1 MNPVNFI
8 TPTLFPS
15 CYIECEELC
24 IDMFQLDPE
33 LIAGIMV
40 VMTGV
45 VDRCLA
51 HAAVLCFHEES
62 LEFIALNSLQLDSAR
77 NAIHCPCEYRLI
89 VISFT

>member
-1 MNPVNFI
+1 MEQIQACVCYLQEMIMAGCESGQLYHSDFVS
-8 TPTLFPS
+8 FVSS

-51 HAAVLCFHEES
+51 HAAV
-62 LEFIALNSLQLDSAR
+62 
-77 NAIHCPCEYRLI
+77 
-89 VISFT
+89 